1 MTSAGLAGHGGPYTF
16 EDSVFQWDILGRPLT
31 LLALQ
36 TCAYAV
42 LAVTMDRSQ
51 RTGHPC
57 LGDAAGPLQRA
68 LQSYLEP
75 LLPRLP
81 LAMQRH
87 ASRWLGLKAVQGSL
101 LLSQMPQHPDTVLNE
116 TQDTPAVVGV
126 NMFPQASHAAAE
138 AHL

>member
-1 MTSAGLAGHGGPYTF
+1 MMSCPELRVYRCATGLAGHGGPYTF
-16 EDSVFQWDILGRPLT
+16 EDSVFQWEILGRPLT

-36 TCAYAV
+36 TCAYAL

-57 LGDAAGPLQRA
+57 LADAVEYLQGA
-68 LQSYLEP
+68 LQPWLGP

-87 ASRWLGLKAVQGSL
+87 ASRWLGVKAAPGE
-101 LLSQMPQHPDTVLNE
+101 LS
-116 TQDTPAVVGV
+116 A
-126 NMFPQASHAAAE
+126 
-138 AHL
+138 